1 MTYSIA
7 IIGLGLIGSSLAC
20 DLSQWSKKISITGYD
35 IDEETKQWCL
45 QKGMVDR
52 IAKSPQLAAKGSDLI
67 FIATPVRVIPKIY
80 SDIHSHLLPQAMVFD
95 LGSTRQWVFD
105 HLIPAPNKNLYCG
118 FHPMGGGVEGGA
130 RFAQQKLF
138 KGRPLLVTPYRSFK
152 DGEKNIIEEIT
163 NCLESR
169 VFF

>member
-20 DLSQWSKKISITGYD
+20 DLSQWSKKYLSQVMISMKKLNNGVC
-35 IDEETKQWCL
+35 KKVWL
-45 QKGMVDR
+45 DR
-52 IAKSPQLAAKGSDLI
+52 ILNVTPTGRKRIRFD

-80 SDIHSHLLPQAMVFD
+80 SDIHSYLLPQAMVFD